1 MRHKISMGERFFI
14 AFCLFLI
21 LCIMAGFPLLYSRI
35 SASRTSRR
43 AENAMSSD
51 TISDQ
56 LTENLVFTDRSVPA
70 VSSFEKI
77 GQLFPDSGER
87 TLTEEEI
94 SDLRSCVSTSF
105 QYRILIRLAIN
116 EIYARKG
123 LHFSESGPF
132 WSFYSNFDWY
142 TDSLRDGVG
151 DNDLSD
157 LEKDNVALLS
167 RLEKEERESAAFYSS
182 LVELVP
188 LSGTY
193 EQARRYATCLGG
205 SLIRITDAGTQG
217 IVEDMIDS
225 SGKQQ
230 RFWTAGYYQDGKWRW
245 DETNAVEFS
254 AWAEDEPSESGSGA
268 RLLVS
273 EDGSWV
279 SEEDLSS
286 SCMFLIRYNR

>member
-1 MRHKISMGERFFI
+1 MRHKIPMGERFFI
-14 AFCLFLI
+14 AFCLLLI
-21 LCIMAGFPLLYSRI
+21 LCITAGFPLLYSRI
-35 SASRTSRR
+35 SDSRSSGEKKKE
-43 AENAMSSD
+43 ASSD

-56 LTENLVFTDRSVPA
+56 LTENLVFTDSSHPA
-70 VSSFEKI
+70 VASFEEK
-77 GQLFPDSGER
+77 GQLFPDSADR
-87 TLTEEEI
+87 DLTEEEI
-94 SDLRSCVSTSF
+94 SSLKDCVSSPL

-132 WSFYSNFDWY
+132 WSFYSSFDWY
-142 TDSLRDGVG
+142 RGSVRDGVS
-151 DNDLSD
+151 DNDLSEQ
-157 LEKDNVALLS
+157 EKNNVSLLT
-167 RLEKEERESAAFYSS
+167 RMEKEERESTALYSN
-182 LVELVP
+182 LTELVP

-205 SLIRITDAGTQG
+205 SLVKITDAGTQG
-217 IVEDMIDS
+217 IVEDLINS
-225 SGKQQ
+225 SGEKQ

-245 DETNAVEFS
+245 DETNAVDFS
-254 AWAEDEPSESGSGA
+254 AWAEGEPSESGSGA

-286 SCMFLIRYNR
+286 SCMFLVRYNR

>member
-1 MRHKISMGERFFI
+1 MQHKISTGERFFI
-14 AFCLFLI
+14 AFCLLLI
-21 LCIMAGFPLLYSRI
+21 LCIAAGFPILYIRI
-35 SASRTSRR
+35 SSSRSPERR
-43 AENAMSSD
+43 EAAMPSD
-51 TISDQ
+51 VISDQ
-56 LTENLVFTDRSVPA
+56 LTENLVFTDLSIPA
-70 VSSFEKI
+70 AASFEQS
-77 GQLFPDSGER
+77 GQLFSDSDER
-87 TLTEEEI
+87 ALTEEDI
-94 SDLRSCVSTSF
+94 SSLKSCVSSSF

-142 TDSLRDGVG
+142 TDALRDGVS
-151 DNDLSD
+151 DNDLSEQ
-157 LEKDNVALLS
+157 EKDNVSFLIRA
-167 RLEKEERESAAFYSS
+167 EKAERENAPYYRD

-188 LSGTY
+188 LTGSY

-205 SLIRITDAGTQG
+205 SLIKITDNGTQE
-217 IVEDMIDS
+217 IVEDLIGS
-225 SGKQQ
+225 SEAKE

-245 DETNAVEFS
+245 DETSAVDFN
-254 AWAEDEPSESGSGA
+254 AWAGGEPSESGSGA

-279 SEEDLSS
+279 TEEDLSS

>member
-1 MRHKISMGERFFI
+1 ERP
-14 AFCLFLI
+14 
-21 LCIMAGFPLLYSRI
+21 GKGQ
-35 SASRTSRR
+35 RR
-43 AENAMSSD
+43 SPE
-51 TISDQ
+51 
-56 LTENLVFTDRSVPA
+56 P
-70 VSSFEKI
+70 
-77 GQLFPDSGER
+77 SG
-87 TLTEEEI
+87 
-94 SDLRSCVSTSF
+94 
-105 QYRILIRLAIN
+105 
-116 EIYARKG
+116 
-123 LHFSESGPF
+123 
-132 WSFYSNFDWY
+132 
-142 TDSLRDGVG
+142 
-151 DNDLSD
+151 
-157 LEKDNVALLS
+157 
-167 RLEKEERESAAFYSS
+167 KEERESAAFYSS

-217 IVEDMIDS
+217 IVEDLIDS